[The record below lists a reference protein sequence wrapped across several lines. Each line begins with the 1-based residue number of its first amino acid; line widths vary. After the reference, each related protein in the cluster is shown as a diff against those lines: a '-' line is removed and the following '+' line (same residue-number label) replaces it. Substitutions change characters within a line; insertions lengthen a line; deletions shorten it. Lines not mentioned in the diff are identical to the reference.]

1 MPLDNNNNDNNDND
15 NNDNNNDDDNN
26 NNDLLIDRHN
36 CCIDS
41 DIVERK
47 AFFMEVICKLY
58 FFQ

>member
-1 MPLDNNNNDNNDND
+1 MVGVKAFVDSHSIMG
-15 NNDNNNDDDNN
+15 DDK
-26 NNDLLIDRHN
+26 LIDRHN

-58 FFQ
+58 FFNEETIPNISTLL

>member
-1 MPLDNNNNDNNDND
+1 MVLTDYISGV
-15 NNDNNNDDDNN
+15 
-26 NNDLLIDRHN
+26 IDRHN

-58 FFQ
+58 FFNEETIPNISTSVRVIIQWK